1 MDMENDKINAA
12 RPPEK
17 KEKGGEFNIKSELFD
32 WAESLVETLAVVIL
46 IFTLLFRFL
55 GVQGTS
61 MVPTLHDRD
70 WILVRNLYNGMPE
83 RGDIIVLKK
92 ESFLDQPIVKRVIAT
107 EGDTIDINFQTH
119 EVTVNGEVLYEPYIN
134 EETRRMGDMIFPQT
148 VPEGCV
154 FVLGDNRNGSTDS
167 RFTEVGMIDKRYIL
181 GKAVFRVL
189 PVSRFGSIE

>member
-1 MDMENDKINAA
+1 MDMEKNQSEIVQ
-12 RPPEK
+12 PQQQ
-17 KEKGGEFNIKSELFD
+17 KGKSGEFNIKNELFD

-55 GVQGTS
+55 GVQGSS
-61 MVPTLHDRD
+61 MVPTLHERD
-70 WILVRNLYNGMPE
+70 WILVRNLYNTMPE
-83 RGDIIVLKK
+83 HGDIIVLRK

-107 EGDTIDINFQTH
+107 EGDTIDIDFQTH
-119 EVTVNGEVLYEPYIN
+119 EVKVNGETLYEPYIN
-134 EETRRMGDMIFPQT
+134 EETSRMGDMVFPQT

-181 GKAVFRVL
+181 GKAVFRIL
-189 PVSRFGSIE
+189 PFSRFGSIE

>member
-17 KEKGGEFNIKSELFD
+17 KEKDGEFNIKSELFD

-83 RGDIIVLKK
+83 HGDIIVLKK

>member
-1 MDMENDKINAA
+1 MENDKINAA

-17 KEKGGEFNIKSELFD
+17 KEKDGEFNIKSELFD

-83 RGDIIVLKK
+83 HGDIIVLKK